1 MGVLYLVRHG
11 QASFGTDDYDRLS
24 DLGKQQARIT
34 GAHLASQ
41 GITPTRII
49 HGGLLRQRQTAEG
62 ILAGLGTT
70 TAHSPATQQDTGWD
84 EYDAWG
90 ITGALSDTDPRA
102 SHDSR
107 VFQDELERGCARWAS
122 GDHDADYA
130 ETHTAFTTRVD
141 QAFADARAATGSGE
155 TTIVVSSAGSI
166 GWTVARLMGGDF
178 DQWMAFTRVTIN
190 TGITKIVTGRSGI
203 SLVSFNEHTHLAP
216 DIVTYR

>member
-122 GDHDADYA
+122 GGHDADYA
-130 ETHTAFTTRVD
+130 ETHSAFTARVD
-141 QAFADARAATGSGE
+141 REIGRASCRE
-155 TTIVVSSAGSI
+155 
-166 GWTVARLMGGDF
+166 
-178 DQWMAFTRVTIN
+178 RV
-190 TGITKIVTGRSGI
+190 
-203 SLVSFNEHTHLAP
+203 
-216 DIVTYR
+216 

>member
-155 TTIVVSSAGSI
+155 TTLVVSSAGSI

>member
-49 HGGLLRQRQTAEG
+49 HGGLLRQRQAAEG

>member
-1 MGVLYLVRHG
+1 
-11 QASFGTDDYDRLS
+11 
-24 DLGKQQARIT
+24 
-34 GAHLASQ
+34 LASQ

-62 ILAGLGTT
+62 ILAGLGDTA
-70 TAHSPATQQDTGWD
+70 AHSPATQLDAGWD

-130 ETHTAFTTRVD
+130 ETHSTFTTRVD
-141 QAFADARAATGSGE
+141 QAFTDARAATGSGE
-155 TTIVVSSAGSI
+155 TTLVVSSAGSI

-216 DIVTYR
+216 DVVTYR